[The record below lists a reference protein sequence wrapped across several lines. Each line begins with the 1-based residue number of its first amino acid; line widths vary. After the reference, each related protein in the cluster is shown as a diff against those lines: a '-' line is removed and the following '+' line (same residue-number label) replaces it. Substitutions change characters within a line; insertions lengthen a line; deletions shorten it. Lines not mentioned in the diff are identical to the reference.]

1 MIIPI
6 GLEKPMLSCKNNSI
20 TLKNHYYKG
29 VTSNGGQASEMT
41 FREILYLCEAMKLI
55 TLNIDTIK
63 ALCDKYHVKTL
74 FAFGSVTKDEL
85 KPNSDI
91 DLVVDID
98 SKDPLTYSDD
108 YFGLKFQL
116 EQLLKRHVDLLELR
130 AIKNQY
136 LKQNIDNSKVLVYG
150 KGN

>member
-1 MIIPI
+1 
-6 GLEKPMLSCKNNSI
+6 
-20 TLKNHYYKG
+20 
-29 VTSNGGQASEMT
+29 
-41 FREILYLCEAMKLI
+41 MKLI

-63 ALCDKYHVKTL
+63 SLCAKYHVKTL
-74 FAFGSVTKDEL
+74 FAFGSVTRDEL
-85 KPNSDI
+85 KPTSDI
-91 DLVVDID
+91 DLLVDID
-98 SKDPLTYSDD
+98 NNDPLTYSDD

-116 EQLLKRHVDLLELR
+116 EQLLKRQIDLLELR

>member
-1 MIIPI
+1 MFVKII
-6 GLEKPMLSCKNNSI
+6 
-20 TLKNHYYKG
+20 
-29 VTSNGGQASEMT
+29 AS
-41 FREILYLCEAMKLI
+41 
-55 TLNIDTIK
+55 NIDSIK
-63 ALCDKYHVKTL
+63 ELCDKYGVRTL
-74 FAFGSVTKDEL
+74 FAFGSVTRDEL

-98 SKDPLTYSDD
+98 NNDPLLYSDN

-116 EQLLKRHVDLLELR
+116 EHLFKRHIDLLESK
-130 AIKNQY
+130 AIKNQF

>member
-1 MIIPI
+1 M
-6 GLEKPMLSCKNNSI
+6 N
-20 TLKNHYYKG
+20 
-29 VTSNGGQASEMT
+29 
-41 FREILYLCEAMKLI
+41 LI

-63 ALCDKYHVKTL
+63 SLCDRYHVKTL
-74 FAFGSVTKDEL
+74 FAFGSITKNEL

-91 DLVVDID
+91 DLVVDIENN
-98 SKDPLTYSDD
+98 DPLTYSDD

-116 EQLLKRHVDLLELR
+116 ELLLKKHVDLLESS

-136 LKQNIDNSKVLVYG
+136 LKQNIENSKVLVYG